1 MDQSQNFTLQELYE
15 FYQENKSYVN
25 YSLTSQQISDIF
37 ISKKQIANTEFE
49 IVNNAFK
56 NVKIRMERNKSDLKR
71 FKKFNNSIGSN
82 IILTVKSNVQDSDNL
97 LSETDYRKS
106 LKDVGP
112 RQKYRRTKSIIQY
125 LNEEAL
131 KNQVTL
137 NVLLGIII
145 SQVNYKQDRKVY
157 DIGKKI
163 HYNEHET
170 FKLSFEAATYLQQSM
185 NLSRNSYRL
194 LRVSLPN
201 GNEILPGVERVKAHY
216 SHLRNACI
224 SHKFSH

>member
-1 MDQSQNFTLQELYE
+1 M
-15 FYQENKSYVN
+15 
-25 YSLTSQQISDIF
+25 
-37 ISKKQIANTEFE
+37 
-49 IVNNAFK
+49 
-56 NVKIRMERNKSDLKR
+56 
-71 FKKFNNSIGSN
+71 
-82 IILTVKSNVQDSDNL
+82 
-97 LSETDYRKS
+97 
-106 LKDVGP
+106 
-112 RQKYRRTKSIIQY
+112 
-125 LNEEAL
+125 
-131 KNQVTL
+131 
-137 NVLLGIII
+137 
-145 SQVNYKQDRKVY
+145 Y
-157 DIGKKI
+157 DIGKKL

>member
-97 LSETDYRKS
+97 LSETDYC
-106 LKDVGP
+106 P
-112 RQKYRRTKSIIQY
+112 RQKYRIKKSIIQY

-131 KNQVTL
+131 K
-137 NVLLGIII
+137 I
-145 SQVNYKQDRKVY
+145 R
-157 DIGKKI
+157 
-163 HYNEHET
+163 
-170 FKLSFEAATYLQQSM
+170 
-185 NLSRNSYRL
+185 
-194 LRVSLPN
+194 
-201 GNEILPGVERVKAHY
+201 
-216 SHLRNACI
+216 
-224 SHKFSH
+224 